1 MFEISNLPAG
11 RQVNLGANFKDIVN
25 SELNPYF
32 EDTIADKLGYE
43 ELENKKKYKDLTR
56 IPRKKDDL
64 EVCVADFSNKAII
77 IREKNKEAK
86 IDLSKNEY
94 PIKQMDILPSGDI
107 YVSIRYAKVRYE
119 TYIFNKEGK
128 KIKKLFGEHYDW
140 YHNKLTNHEL
150 SVVDYGVRVIKYVP
164 KSR

>member
-1 MFEISNLPAG
+1 
-11 RQVNLGANFKDIVN
+11 VANFIQLVN
-25 SELNPYF
+25 DMVVVPSG
-32 EDTIADKLGYE
+32 DGYE